1 MKIILWGGVALLAL
15 FWTGGAAVLAEAVQW
30 SAQWVSA
37 GSTSTL
43 EATAKNIVLPVW
55 LAPWFEPAGIA
66 SVLETLQDML
76 SSFSSVLPTMGMVVG
91 WLLPAIWITWL
102 LGVMALV
109 GLGIMGSLMLSR
121 FQKS

>member
-30 SAQWVSA
+30 SAQWVST

-43 EATAKNIVLPVW
+43 EAAAKNIVLPMW
-55 LAPWFEPAGIA
+55 LAPWFDPAGIA

-76 SSFSSVLPTMGMVVG
+76 GSFSSVLPTMGMVMG
-91 WLLPAIWITWL
+91 WLIPAIWITWL
-102 LGVMALV
+102 LGVLALV
-109 GLGIMGSLMLSR
+109 GAGIVGTLILSR
-121 FQKS
+121 FQKF